1 VTAIRVIDY
10 YKTLAIPSDADL
22 IGIENAYVRLSGEL
36 VDAALHDEASA
47 RALEDL
53 NEAYSVL
60 SNAEHRR
67 EYDHILFADEYAE
80 LERRMRAELR
90 RRSIVRSALIGA
102 LGLIVLAQA
111 ATLAYLGQDTVTNA
125 ARLVLGPLFPD
136 SAG

>member
-1 VTAIRVIDY
+1 MTAIRVIDY
-10 YKTLAIPSDADL
+10 YKSLAIPADADL

-36 VDAALHDEASA
+36 VNASQHDDAAS

-60 SNAEHRR
+60 SNAERRR
-67 EYDHILFADEYAE
+67 EYDHLLFADEYAE

-90 RRSIVRSALIGA
+90 RRSIIRSAMIGA
-102 LGLIVLAQA
+102 LGLVVLGQA
-111 ATLAYLGQDTVTNA
+111 AILAYVGRDVVTGA
-125 ARLVLGPLFPD
+125 LQVVLGPLFPG